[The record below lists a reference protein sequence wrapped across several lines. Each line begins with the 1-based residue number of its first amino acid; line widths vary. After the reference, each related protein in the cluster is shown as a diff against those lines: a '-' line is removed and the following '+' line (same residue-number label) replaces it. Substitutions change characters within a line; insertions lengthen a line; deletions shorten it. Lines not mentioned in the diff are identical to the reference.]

1 MKKIAFILTLSLLFI
16 SCDDGDL
23 TLASFNFENVA
34 IEKCSSKNIVFQKK
48 NKETL
53 LLEIPEDSFE
63 NEVTPAG
70 EPRIINISSLN
81 KVSYRNYSENIVSN
95 TICSDLPPATPIVTK
110 EWLATGGTIEVI
122 TTEQL
127 NDIDELI
134 GYLHTITFKNM
145 NFSSTS
151 DSFNFESYLMGTYVT
166 SL

>member
-1 MKKIAFILTLSLLFI
+1 MKNITLLVTFCFLLF

-23 TLASFNFENVA
+23 TLASFNFENVS
-34 IEKCSSKNIVFQKK
+34 IEKCGTKNFVFQKK
-48 NKETL
+48 NKEVL
-53 LLEIPEDSFE
+53 IVEIPEESFE
-63 NEVTPAG
+63 NEVTATG
-70 EPRIINISSLN
+70 EPRIISITSAN
-81 KVSYRNYSENIVSN
+81 KVTYRNYSENLTSN
-95 TICSDLPPATPIVTK
+95 TICDDLPAASPFVTK

-127 NDIDELI
+127 NDDDELI